1 MDNLGHY
8 FYAALDLMF
17 LAWPALP
24 NDAFLGDAQ
33 EVDDYTAELA
43 RSKIDE
49 LNSILTPVCQT
60 PGSQSAC
67 TH

>member
-1 MDNLGHY
+1 MQR
-8 FYAALDLMF
+8 F